1 MLYFLAI
8 VAPPFAVLATGRPVL
23 ALLNVPLT
31 IAGWLPGFVHA
42 VLVIHEYKADQ
53 RAQKYGLR
61 G

>member
-8 VAPPFAVLATGRPVL
+8 VAPPFAVLATGRPLL

-31 IAGWLPGFVHA
+31 IAGWLPGLVHA
-42 VLVIHEYKADQ
+42 VLVVHEHKADQ
-53 RAQKYGLR
+53 RAEKYGLR

>member
-8 VAPPFAVLATGRPVL
+8 IAPPFAVLATGRPML

-31 IAGWLPGFVHA
+31 IAGWLPGLVHA
-42 VLVIHEYKADQ
+42 VLVVHEYKADQ
-53 RAQKYGLR
+53 RAEKYGLR